1 MVRALAKSGELIKN
15 EMSGQDCH
23 LLHMAVGISGE
34 SAELLAAF
42 DSENPEDETETLD
55 IENVVEELGDLEFY
69 LEGLRQGLGI
79 SFADDVLR
87 LTPPSTSLFIDKTVN
102 AVSILAGDLL
112 DAVKRVVIY
121 RKPANIPDIILIMAK
136 IESRMEEVRLF
147 IKVTRQDTLDA
158 NIAKLGKRYEG
169 MQYSNQA
176 AVDRADKM
184 EN

>member
-1 MVRALAKSGELIKN
+1 
-15 EMSGQDCH
+15 
-23 LLHMAVGISGE
+23 
-34 SAELLAAF
+34 
-42 DSENPEDETETLD
+42 
-55 IENVVEELGDLEFY
+55 
-69 LEGLRQGLGI
+69 
-79 SFADDVLR
+79 
-87 LTPPSTSLFIDKTVN
+87 
-102 AVSILAGDLL
+102 
-112 DAVKRVVIY
+112 
-121 RKPANIPDIILIMAK
+121 MAK